1 MAIVFRCDASLAIG
15 SGHVMRCLT
24 LARELRRQGQ
34 ECHLISRRL
43 PGDLLDQIA
52 ADFPLHILPA
62 LQEPQAAL
70 TTAADDH
77 ASWLSCS
84 QEQDALDTLAAL
96 DTARLASIAWLV
108 VDHYALDGEWH
119 QRLRA
124 GLHAR
129 DQQPRLLVID
139 DLASRPLQADLL
151 LDQNRLDSEEGHQLY
166 QPLLPP
172 GCRCLIGPHFAL
184 LGEPFRL
191 LQPLLPQ
198 RRAPLQRLLIFLGG
212 ADLPNLTERCLVGL
226 LEPTPLPLKL
236 DVVLGQAN
244 PHRKRIEA
252 LLANHPQ
259 VQLHQGLPSLAGL
272 MAQADLA
279 IGAGGVTSWERA
291 CLGLP
296 ALVASLAPN
305 QNEVIRQ
312 LAAAG
317 AVVDLGTADDITPAL
332 VREQVCTLLAN
343 PEQLARLSRQAAGI
357 SDGWGSTRVA
367 AAMLGRSDAVQIRPA
382 TTGDEALWL
391 RWANDPATRSASFN
405 GGAIAAA
412 DHHQWFHRRL
422 AEPGTWLLV
431 AVDSQGL
438 PLGYVRFEEQ
448 PRTNNSPQE
457 LLISLA
463 LEPAVRGQGRARPIL
478 EAAITHLSQRR
489 PGPFELIAE
498 VKPNNQP
505 SQRLFLSCGFQ
516 PCPPRRAGGLCFHRP
531 TL

>member
-43 PGDLLDQIA
+43 PGHLLDQTGA
-52 ADFPLHILPA
+52 EFTLHILPA
-62 LQEPQAAL
+62 LQDPQAAP
-70 TTAADDH
+70 TAEPDDY
-77 ASWLSCS
+77 ARWLGCS
-84 QEQDALDTLAAL
+84 QEQDATDTLAAL
-96 DTARLASIAWLV
+96 DAAHLASIDWLV
-108 VDHYALDGEWH
+108 VDHYGLDAEWH
-119 QRLRA
+119 QRVRA
-124 GLHAR
+124 GLQDCAR
-129 DQQPRLLVID
+129 QPRLLVID
-139 DLASRPLQADLL
+139 DLANRPLQADLL
-151 LDQNRLDSEEGHQLY
+151 LDQNRLGSEEGQRVY

-191 LQPLLPQ
+191 LHPLLPQ
-198 RRAPLQRLLIFLGG
+198 RRAPLQRVLIFLGG
-212 ADLPNLTERCLVGL
+212 SDLPNLTERCLLGL

-244 PHRKRIEA
+244 PHRQRIEA
-252 LLANHPQ
+252 LLSHHPQ
-259 VQLHQGLPSLAGL
+259 ARLHQGLPSLAGL

-296 ALVASLAPN
+296 ALLASLAPN
-305 QNEVIRQ
+305 QDEVIRQ

-317 AVVDLGTADDITPAL
+317 AVVDLGTADNVTPAM
-332 VREQVCTLLAN
+332 VRERVGALLAD
-343 PEQLARLSRQAAGI
+343 PQQLDRLSRQAACI
-357 SDGWGSTRVA
+357 SDGWGSARVA
-367 AAMLGRSDAVQIRPA
+367 AALVGRRDALRIRPA
-382 TTGDEALWL
+382 KASDEAVWL
-391 RWANDPATRSASFN
+391 RWANDSATRAASFN
-405 GGAIAAA
+405 GGVIAAA
-412 DHHQWFHRRL
+412 DHQRWFQDRL
-422 AEPGTWLLV
+422 ADPGAWLLV
-431 AVDSQGL
+431 AVDPQGL

-448 PRTNNSPQE
+448 LEPSSGTEE

-498 VKPNNQP
+498 VKPGNQP
-505 SQRLFLSCGFQ
+505 SQRLFLSFGFQ
-516 PCPPRRAGGLCFHRP
+516 PCPPRRPGGLCFRRSVS
-531 TL
+531 